1 MNKYIST
8 PLLFLLAGISALSP
22 FATDGYLSAIPIIA
36 KDLNTDISM
45 VAITVSLYIFGLAI
59 GQLIG
64 GPLSD
69 RFGRKAIIV
78 LGLVIFSIASFFIP
92 YTHSLEMLWGIRVIQ
107 AIGGGIAVVGVPAI
121 IRDNTVGKDSARLF
135 SLIML
140 ITMLAPSIAP
150 SVGTLIL
157 KTLNWGWIF
166 TSLAM
171 VGTIVTI
178 AVVVIMPKDIKV
190 KNNVKSGGYLSVFRE
205 RRALGYLVAQ
215 GFCFSVLMT
224 FLTNAPFAYIDH
236 FNVGET
242 FFSALLILNVLG
254 VSIVNRVNHYLL
266 NRYEPNQL
274 LKLFLSV
281 QLIGAIVLVIAT
293 AFFSDNLWFTVTGF
307 VLITATIGGVIPN
320 ASACFMH
327 YFGKNA
333 GFAAA
338 TLGATQ
344 YILGAVVSAVAAI
357 LSHDSLWPIVLVMLT
372 ATIIALFG
380 AFYRS
385 QPQLSSAVEAQ
396 SEEQHQVNSI

>member
-1 MNKYIST
+1 MKSELRGFMNKYIST
-8 PLLFLLAGISALSP
+8 PLLILLAGISALTP
-22 FATDGYLSAIPIIA
+22 FATDGYLSAIPVMA
-36 KDLNTDISM
+36 NDLNTEISM

-69 RFGRKAIIV
+69 RFGRKSIIV
-78 LGLVIFSIASFFIP
+78 FGLVIFSVASFFIP
-92 YTHSLEMLWGIRVIQ
+92 YANSLEMLWGIRLIQ

-121 IRDNTVGKDSARLF
+121 IRDNSVGKDSARLF

-157 KTLNWGWIF
+157 KLLNWGWIF
-166 TSLAM
+166 TSLGL
-171 VGTIVTI
+171 VGVMVTI
-178 AVVVIMPKDIKV
+178 MVIVIMPKEAKLDKSV
-190 KNNVKSGGYLSVFRE
+190 KRGGYLSVFKE

-224 FLTNAPFAYIDH
+224 FLTNAPFAYIEH
-236 FNVGET
+236 FHVSET
-242 FFSALLILNVLG
+242 FFSALLILNVVG
-254 VSIVNRVNHYLL
+254 VSIVNRINHYLL

-281 QLIGAIVLVIAT
+281 QLVGAIILVIAT
-293 AFFSDNLWFTVTGF
+293 AFFTANLWFTVAGF
-307 VLITATIGGVIPN
+307 VLITAPIGGVIPN
-320 ASACFMH
+320 SSACFMH

-333 GFAAA
+333 GIAAA

-357 LSHDSLWPIVLVMLT
+357 LSHDSLWPIVLVMMT
-372 ATIIALFG
+372 ATLIALFG
-380 AFYRS
+380 ATYRS
-385 QPQLSSAVEAQ
+385 QPLLVSDL
-396 SEEQHQVNSI
+396 EEQV